1 MDMRVIPILVFIILI
16 LSVQPLQVV
25 ADTGDNDA
33 NLTNQEETTKGFVF
47 VVVGTVLGVV
57 GYKGGK
63 RGWSNI
69 DKSEKKKDRSQ
80 YYLTENFMKLSIVL
94 FLLGILL
101 FVGGIFHIL

>member
-1 MDMRVIPILVFIILI
+1 MRVIPILVFIILI

-25 ADTGDNDA
+25 ADTGDDDA
-33 NLTNQEETTKGFVF
+33 NLTNQEETTRGFVF
-47 VVVGTVLGVV
+47 VVVGTVLGAI

-63 RGWSNI
+63 RVWSNI
-69 DKSEKKKDRSQ
+69 DESEEKDRGQ
-80 YYLTENFMKLSIVL
+80 YYLTENLMKLSIIL